1 RLNQPAFSIK
11 EIVKDPFLTG
21 YFIRLSK
28 DSIFVGIGSG
38 R

>member
-1 RLNQPAFSIK
+1 MQTPVGDNGVF
-11 EIVKDPFLTG
+11 EVTG